1 MTAERQA
8 QQAARPGVAAMPQA
22 APPMADE
29 MGVSPAVLAQ
39 RGAMENAGRAINTG
53 TNQQFLDSMKVDV
66 PTFTPRVTREEPRPV
81 PGPVREVQQ
90 NPAAP
95 PPAAQPKPAAPWN
108 PRTITSRGGHKMEG
122 TIFAYDNN
130 AGAILIQRR
139 DGTTIAVPHEEV
151 DDETHTAAFS
161 APRYA
166 ADERDRNQITSKRAT
181 LKQQREA
188 AAQPKPQA
196 PRPQAAQPKP
206 FFPPPK
212 TAPTFDNN
220 APDQAHG
227 GTLPPQLPKPQ
238 EPAPRPAAVQAPT
251 PVRLTDNTGK
261 HSFEGNVVGHDH
273 ENNVVTIVGA
283 DGRPRHV
290 HTSRLGEGTMN
301 YVRGLNLPHSPAPAD
316 RAKALQPQLR
326 PGDQRFRL
334 TDGQQVDGQI
344 TGHDPSTRTVN
355 VRRPD
360 GRVVSIDVDSLDE
373 ASRSHYDSRVNEH
386 AERVQFDNEKKAYEK
401 EHGPG
406 SHRFRQGAVVHTGNG
421 RSVLIPPG
429 AKFGADAAT
438 PEQGPVADAP
448 PAARKVAEGV
458 VATPPGQQAEGG
470 RPGLPKREPGAAVD
484 DQEQFDRNAA
494 MSRADTQ
501 SRLRSGQG
509 FANVE
514 QQGPLVDNGLTDEI
528 MSRRGEAD
536 AKDRAQM
543 RDTAEAQTATDR
555 QRAAT
560 QRARDEADPVAAAN
574 RKGWME
580 AVRNYRAEGGK
591 AGTGV
596 SLEEYAMNRGVDFLQ
611 VPEDKRIAARKS
623 AGRMVAA
630 DERTRNAKNEYR
642 WKRMDQASRESAAH
656 RVMNDP
662 NSTPQQQAD
671 ALFILG
677 EDDAA
682 RDIIRGK
689 AQEGVAREL
698 PDPAAKGDGKPPVP
712 ELPQVMNQA
721 VDASVQAGGTY
732 EEHVAAAADAAMRQG
747 AKPEDAQRNAERHLQ
762 RRAFQAGLNA
772 GPGSWEYGWLRRFVN
787 GLDENGAR
795 LANPPQGVMTE
806 ESFVAWAFANAN
818 IPASQGH
825 ALWKKYKDNGRV
837 PAATQIGTD
846 DSSRVE

>member
-29 MGVSPAVLAQ
+29 MGGSPAVLAQ

-66 PTFTPRVTREEPRPV
+66 PTFTPRVTREEPRPA

-108 PRTITSRGGHKMEG
+108 PRTVTSRGGYTMTGEIAG
-122 TIFAYDNN
+122 YDNN
-130 AGAILIQRR
+130 AGSILMRR
-139 DGTTIAVPHEEV
+139 QDGSTIAVPHEEV
-151 DDETHTAAFS
+151 DDETHAAAFN
-161 APRYA
+161 APRYV

-261 HSFEGNVVGHDH
+261 YSFEGNVVGHDH

-373 ASRSHYDSRVNEH
+373 ASRAHYDSRVNEH

-429 AKFGADAAT
+429 ARFGADAAT

-458 VATPPGQQAEGG
+458 VATPPGQQAAGG

-543 RDTAEAQTATDR
+543 RDMVDAQNSQPKKRSAVPNADVRKKWFEAVRSYRANPQLQEKGITLEDYADQIHGAGFSSNVPLEARDGAQTAANDKRSVDTR
-555 QRAAT
+555 T
-560 QRARDEADPVAAAN
+560 KNARNNWQESQMTPQAKQAAAN
-574 RKGWME
+574 R
-580 AVRNYRAEGGK
+580 
-591 AGTGV
+591 T
-596 SLEEYAMNRGVDFLQ
+596 L
-611 VPEDKRIAARKS
+611 
-623 AGRMVAA
+623 
-630 DERTRNAKNEYR
+630 T
-642 WKRMDQASRESAAH
+642 
-656 RVMNDP
+656 DP
-662 NSTPQQQAD
+662 NATPDQKAA
-671 ALFILG
+671 ALIALG
-677 EDDAA
+677 QEDAA

-689 AQEGVAREL
+689 AQEGVAGAL
-698 PDPAAKGDGKPPVP
+698 PDPAAKGDGREATP
-712 ELPQVMNQA
+712 ELPQI
-721 VDASVQAGGTY
+721 VDNALNAMPEGATIEEQTEAGAHAIMQRDKTSTR
-732 EEHVAAAADAAMRQG
+732 EEAMRTAG
-747 AKPEDAQRNAERHLQ
+747 RVVQ
-762 RRAFQAGLNA
+762 RRAWLAAQSA
-772 GPGSWEYGWLRRFVN
+772 GPGTMAYGWLHRLANR
-787 GLDENGAR
+787 LDENGQ
-795 LANPPQGVMTE
+795 PVQGQKPMSQAE
-806 ESFVAWAFANAN
+806 FEAAAYANAG
-818 IPASQGH
+818 IPRNVAG
-825 ALWKKYKDNGRV
+825 AMWRRFV
-837 PAATQIGTD
+837 PQQAGTTRIGMD